1 MYLDSAQY
9 GGDAVSYSA
18 STAVAADLR
27 RHILVVGED
36 AANRERI
43 ADYLG
48 QNELR
53 VTAVPYGAAM
63 HAALEEGVVDLV
75 LLHLKLKSE
84 NGMSLAKRLRELSA
98 IPLIILADRAEEAD
112 KVMGLEMGADD
123 YITQPFGPRE
133 LLARIRAVLRR
144 LRRELRQ
151 GRPNGRLLRPQGHQD
166 PGRRECLSRRA
177 YAAPKN
183 WAERAYPKLIHYNR
197 LEKGGHFAAWEQPEF
212 FVSELRASFRS
223 LRA

>member
-1 MYLDSAQY
+1 
-9 GGDAVSYSA
+9 
-18 STAVAADLR
+18 
-27 RHILVVGED
+27 
-36 AANRERI
+36 
-43 ADYLG
+43 
-48 QNELR
+48 
-53 VTAVPYGAAM
+53 
-63 HAALEEGVVDLV
+63 
-75 LLHLKLKSE
+75 
-84 NGMSLAKRLRELSA
+84 
-98 IPLIILADRAEEAD
+98 
-112 KVMGLEMGADD
+112 MGLEMGADD

-133 LLARIRAVLRR
+133 LLARIRAV